1 MTLAIALACLIIL
14 GIVLAIFVLERP
26 PPIQDQETL
35 PQESGG
41 RADECR
47 YQVTQG
53 PSAKATHSQELIC
66 DRFICK
72 STEVCEDMSWMHS
85 LD

>member
-1 MTLAIALACLIIL
+1 MVLAIALACAIIL
-14 GIVLAIFVLERP
+14 GIVLAVAVLERP
-26 PPIQDQETL
+26 PPLQDQETL

-53 PSAKATHSQELIC
+53 PSAKSTHNQELMC
-66 DRFICK
+66 DIFICK
-72 STEVCEDMSWMHS
+72 STERCEDMTWMHS
-85 LD
+85 FN

>member
-14 GIVLAIFVLERP
+14 GIVLAVVVLERP
-26 PPIQDQETL
+26 PPLQDQETL
-35 PQESGG
+35 PRESGG

-53 PSAKATHSQELIC
+53 PSAQPIHSQELIW
-66 DRFICK
+66 DIFICQ
-72 STEVCEDMSWMHS
+72 STEVCEDMS
-85 LD
+85 